1 MQSLLRLFARLG
13 DKTGAI
19 GVLVS
24 AMGCSMCFPAL
35 ASLGAAIGLGFLE
48 QWEGMFL
55 DTLLPLF
62 AGIALVANGLGWF
75 AHRQTGRALLG
86 LIGPAMVLATMYPLW
101 DYAWST
107 YLLYAGIALMLAVAL
122 WDIFAPPGKRRCAA
136 GGCEVPSK

>member
-1 MQSLLRLFARLG
+1 MQSLMRFFARLG

-24 AMGCSMCFPAL
+24 AMGCAMCFPAF

-62 AGIALVANGLGWF
+62 AGIALLANALGWF
-75 AHRQTGRALLG
+75 AHRQTMRALLG
-86 LIGPAMVLATMYPLW
+86 MIGPSMVLATMYPLW

-107 YLLYAGIALMLAVAL
+107 YLLYAGIVLMLVVAL
-122 WDIFAPPGKRRCAA
+122 WDIFSPPGLRRCAD
-136 GGCEVPSK
+136 GNCEIA

>member
-1 MQSLLRLFARLG
+1 MQSLMRFFARLG

-24 AMGCSMCFPAL
+24 AMGCSMCFPAI

-48 QWEGMFL
+48 QWEGLFL

-62 AGIALVANGLGWF
+62 AGIALLANALGWF
-75 AHRQTGRALLG
+75 AHRQLFRALLG
-86 LIGPAMVLATMYPLW
+86 MVGPVMVLATMYPLW

-107 YLLYAGIALMLAVAL
+107 YLLYAGIGLMLVVAL
-122 WDIFAPPGKRRCAA
+122 WDIFRPAKRRCVAA
-136 GGCEVPSK
+136 GCEIA